1 MKYRQAAFLA
11 AMFDSYADFGAL
23 GFDTDGDGDV
33 DDDDDETFGSF
44 MGGDLKRNA
53 WSGIHAAIWII
64 MTPGFPADASQLGA
78 HASFIDDIGLAFGMA
93 IPFLD
98 MAQEAADGGFTG
110 FDFSQWSVFT
120 DKNAD
125 GHSYGKQ
132 EYLVRTV
139 VPEPATVILLLSGL
153 VVLFG
158 VGRRR
163 LSQLGDTDT

>member
-64 MTPGFPADASQLGA
+64 MTPGFPT
-78 HASFIDDIGLAFGMA
+78 SFSGIDDLLAVAMA
-93 IPFLD
+93 MPFLD
-98 MAQEAADGGFTG
+98 MATDAAKNGFG
-110 FDFSQWSVFT
+110 DFDFSEWSVFT
-120 DKNAD
+120 DKAAD
-125 GHSYGKQ
+125 GHNFGKQ

-139 VPEPATVILLLSGL
+139 VPEPETVVLLLSGL

-163 LSQLGDTDT
+163 SSQPGDTDT